1 MIEPHLQ
8 WLQKEGGKQEDS
20 LGMDMADEAALEAA
34 PVAEATVEET
44 PETADSTALEA
55 AEAAEEATELAC
67 RTWSGLALTAP
78 MAASAIR
85 DLPYMF
91 AVVFELS
98 GLVVICLSLE
108 KMGGGE
114 ERKRREEGRT
124 AFVVP
129 AYALPDLV
137 NCAAL
142 FLLSCMHFPA

>member
-20 LGMDMADEAALEAA
+20 LGMDMAEEAALEAA
-34 PVAEATVEET
+34 PVAEATVDEAAEMT
-44 PETADSTALEA
+44 ESTALEA

-98 GLVVICLSLE
+98 GLVCVICLSLE
-108 KMGGGE
+108 KMGGGKERKE
-114 ERKRREEGRT
+114 ERKV
-124 AFVVP
+124 AQP
-129 AYALPDLV
+129 L
-137 NCAAL
+137 
-142 FLLSCMHFPA
+142 